1 MKKLLGILV
10 LGLLL
15 SSKAYAENIYLNC
28 SRIITENNGDGE
40 WSSFYEV
47 GSGLL
52 GDIYVQIEKK
62 NSSAKIKVHLQEND
76 SGEPEKLFKGKGSYE
91 SGHYKMNKKH
101 NGKVFINTWFLK
113 DYGVTKMNAKDQLDI
128 FKSENKWIIKGTT
141 IRKYKNHINVNL
153 NYDGKCNTLTAENYT
168 NGIKK

>member
-1 MKKLLGILV
+1 MKKLLGIVV

-15 SSKAYAENIYLNC
+15 SSNAYAENIYLNC

-40 WSSFYEV
+40 WSSFYKV

-76 SGEPEKLFKGKGSYE
+76 SGEPEKLFQGKSLYE

-113 DYGVTKMNAKDQLDI
+113 DYGVTKMDANDQLDI
-128 FKSENKWIIKGTT
+128 SKIENKWNIKGTT

-153 NYDGKCNTLTAENYT
+153 NYSGECSTLTAENYT
-168 NGIKK
+168 KGTKK